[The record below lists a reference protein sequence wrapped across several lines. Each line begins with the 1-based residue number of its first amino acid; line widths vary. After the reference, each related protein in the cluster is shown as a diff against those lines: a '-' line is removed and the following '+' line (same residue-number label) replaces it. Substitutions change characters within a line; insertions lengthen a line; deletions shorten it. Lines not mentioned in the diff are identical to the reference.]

1 MAELKKE
8 GYLNEL
14 YDIRLKLLKFV
25 SFLKNGESKYTKEL
39 AVKLRLLY
47 SNVNNVS
54 KGGKKQSLFKI
65 ISDLYNIEI
74 KVLTKTVNTI
84 DSLKKLNIPL
94 PLLTFSSSIAT
105 WFETGNNLENI
116 ESAIKKESIYFK
128 GESYT
133 FDDIF
138 RILSDK
144 FGGCHIDK
152 FINDNFIEL
161 YDFINIGGQKILIK
175 SIFDLANASIEIIN
189 QIQKLLEEDIES
201 KFIKKSISK

>member
-25 SFLKNGESKYTKEL
+25 SFLKNGESEYTKEL

-105 WFETGNNLENI
+105 
-116 ESAIKKESIYFK
+116 
-128 GESYT
+128 
-133 FDDIF
+133 
-138 RILSDK
+138 
-144 FGGCHIDK
+144 
-152 FINDNFIEL
+152 
-161 YDFINIGGQKILIK
+161 
-175 SIFDLANASIEIIN
+175 
-189 QIQKLLEEDIES
+189 
-201 KFIKKSISK
+201 